1 MKLKKILPVVLL
13 LLLVWFFLPDTGNSG
28 SAPTPTAAV
37 LQTVSPAQT
46 PKPTAAPT
54 PAPTEAPAPAPTKA
68 PTPAPTEAPAEEAA
82 PDEDGSYTTKE
93 DVALYIHTYGHL
105 PPNFITKKE
114 AQAAGWSGGS
124 LDRVL
129 PGMCIGGDRFGNYE
143 GLLPEAPGREYHEC
157 DIDTLGKSKRGAK
170 RIIYSDD
177 GYIYYTGDHYE
188 SFELLYEP

>member
-13 LLLVWFFLPDTGNSG
+13 LLLVWFFLPDTGNSV

-54 PAPTEAPAPAPTKA
+54 PAPTKAPAPAPTKA
-68 PTPAPTEAPAEEAA
+68 PAPTLTEAPAEEAA

-114 AQAAGWSGGS
+114 AQAAGWSGGA

-143 GLLPEAPGREYHEC
+143 GLLPKAKGRQWTEC
-157 DIDTLGKSKRGAK
+157 DINTLGAKSRGAE
-170 RIIYSDD
+170 RIVFSND
-177 GYIYYTGDHYE
+177 GLIYYTPDHYE
-188 SFELLYEP
+188 SFELLYD

>member
-54 PAPTEAPAPAPTKA
+54 PAPSEAPTPAPTKA

-143 GLLPEAPGREYHEC
+143 GLLPKAKGRQWTEC
-157 DIDTLGKSKRGAK
+157 DINTLGAKSRGAE
-170 RIIYSDD
+170 RIVFSND
-177 GYIYYTGDHYE
+177 GLIYYTPDHYE
-188 SFELLYEP
+188 SFELLYD

>member
-13 LLLVWFFLPDTGNSG
+13 LLLVWFFLPDTGNSV

-54 PAPTEAPAPAPTKA
+54 PAPTEAPTPAPTKA

-82 PDEDGSYTTKE
+82 LDEDASYTTKE

-143 GLLPEAPGREYHEC
+143 GLLPKAKGRQWTEC
-157 DIDTLGKSKRGAK
+157 DINTLGAKSRGAE
-170 RIIYSDD
+170 RIVFSND
-177 GYIYYTGDHYE
+177 GLIYYTPDHYE
-188 SFELLYEP
+188 SFELLYD

>member
-54 PAPTEAPAPAPTKA
+54 PAPTKAPTPAPTKA
-68 PTPAPTEAPAEEAA
+68 PTPAPTEAPSDEVP

-143 GLLPEAPGREYHEC
+143 GLLPKAKGRQWTEC
-157 DIDTLGKSKRGAK
+157 DINTLGAKSRGAE
-170 RIIYSDD
+170 RIVFSND
-177 GYIYYTGDHYE
+177 GLIYYTPDHYE
-188 SFELLYEP
+188 SFELLYD

>member
-54 PAPTEAPAPAPTKA
+54 PAPSEAPTPAPTKA

-105 PPNFITKKE
+105 PPNFMTKKE
-114 AQAAGWSGGS
+114 AEAAGWSGGS

-143 GLLPEAPGREYHEC
+143 GLLPKAKGRQWTEC
-157 DIDTLGKSKRGAK
+157 DINTLGAKSRGAE
-170 RIIYSDD
+170 RIVFSND
-177 GYIYYTGDHYE
+177 GLIYYTPDHYE
-188 SFELLYEP
+188 SFELLYD